1 MSRRINPI
9 AIAPLLIALTAA
21 PVCRAEQPA
30 ATPEAAAPSD
40 ERAYALYLLASYA
53 NAAAYEARILTKGSV
68 ANYYRMK
75 VSEIDRL
82 EYRIETGQAVKYSE
96 IGAAIDPLAA
106 QLIRY

>member
-9 AIAPLLIALTAA
+9 AIAPLLIALAAA
-21 PVCRAEQPA
+21 PVCRAEQP
-30 ATPEAAAPSD
+30 EAAAPSD
-40 ERAYALYLLASYA
+40 DRAYALYLLASYA

-75 VSEIDRL
+75 VSEIARL

-96 IGAAIDPLAA
+96 IGDAIDPLAA